1 MANAPSA
8 DELTLLAA
16 RIHEKRCVAFLGA
29 GVNVSSIEHQYEGL
43 PLGAEIA
50 QQLIG
55 RLGIENAQFNEP
67 LYLPRI
73 AFLYEQLKD
82 RSELI
87 AAVESLLADL
97 EREPSPVL
105 KLIAELPFRLIV
117 TTNYDRL
124 IERALE
130 ETGRDFRVIVQ
141 PSLQDTNMETFKH
154 DLATLVETYQ
164 GVILYKMHGSFP
176 YPVDQDQTAPSA
188 TPILITEED
197 YIYVLASQERGF
209 PNELASLI
217 SGNTLI
223 FLGYSLED
231 WDFRAI
237 LKNLPTEPQQK
248 WFAVL
253 KDPAEW
259 WVQFWAKQN
268 LALYDMD
275 IYEFA
280 KQIEKS
286 YQEQYG
292 HEDGKSLDDYHF
304 TPTSISE

>member
-1 MANAPSA
+1 MAKSPSA
-8 DELTLLAA
+8 DELTHLATQ
-16 RIHEKRCVAFLGA
+16 IHEQHCVAFLGA
-29 GVNVSSIEHQYEGL
+29 GVNANSIEHQYEGL
-43 PLGAEIA
+43 PLGDEIA
-50 QQLIG
+50 KHLIN
-55 RLGIENAQFNEP
+55 RLGIENAQIKEP
-67 LYLPRI
+67 LNLPRI

-82 RSELI
+82 RNELI
-87 AAVESLLADL
+87 AAIEALLSDL

-105 KLIAELPFRLIV
+105 KLIAKLPFRLIV

-124 IERALE
+124 IERALDE
-130 ETGRDFRVIVQ
+130 AERDFRVIVQ
-141 PSLQDTNMETFKH
+141 PSLQDTNTEKFKQEIAH
-154 DLATLVETYQ
+154 LVESYQ

-176 YPVDQDQTAPSA
+176 YPVEEDQPALSAPS
-188 TPILITEED
+188 ILLTEED
-197 YIYVLASQERGF
+197 YIYVLASQDRGL
-209 PNELASLI
+209 PSELVSLI
-217 SGNTLI
+217 SSNTLI

-231 WDFRAI
+231 WDFRAV

-268 LALYDMD
+268 LTLYNMD

-280 KQIEKS
+280 QQLENS

-292 HEDGKSLDDYHF
+292 REDREK
-304 TPTSISE
+304 I